1 MKREFTHTTFQLPL
15 TYAYKSEHTY
25 TDASQI
31 LSSAIWKTI
40 FSQEWN
46 SNGAQTSLSL
56 QFFFLSLSLCSTD
69 QQSASHHLSA
79 QKNSRQDIW
88 KIVLNDLP
96 PDWKM
101 RLCVKKLV
109 CMKCF
114 IQVVELL
121 TERLARDMKPMRLF
135 HTRLMSFSSSCS
147 FSEHTAVALMPSST
161 RLATR

>member
-40 FSQEWN
+40 FSQERN
-46 SNGAQTSLSL
+46 SNEAQSS
-56 QFFFLSLSLCSTD
+56 LSLSLCSTD